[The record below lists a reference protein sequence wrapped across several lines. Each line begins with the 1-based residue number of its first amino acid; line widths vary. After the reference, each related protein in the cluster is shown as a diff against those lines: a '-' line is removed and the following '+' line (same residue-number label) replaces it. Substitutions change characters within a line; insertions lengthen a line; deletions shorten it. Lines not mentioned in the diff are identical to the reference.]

1 MNMKKIPMRKC
12 IACGVQK
19 PKKEL
24 IRVVKNNENEVFV
37 DFTGKANGRGAY
49 ICKDKACFDLAI
61 KKNAFNRALET
72 KIEDEVFEKL
82 KERLDEH
89 E

>member
-1 MNMKKIPMRKC
+1 MKKIPVRKC
-12 IACGVQK
+12 IACGIQK

-24 IRVVKNNENEVFV
+24 IRVVKNKEDEVSV

-49 ICKDKACFDLAI
+49 ICRDKACFDLAI

-72 KIEDEVFEKL
+72 KIADDVYEKL
-82 KERLDEH
+82 KEKLDANE
-89 E
+89 

>member
-1 MNMKKIPMRKC
+1 MRKC
-12 IACGVQK
+12 IACGIQK

-24 IRVVKNNENEVFV
+24 IRVVKNNADEVSV

-49 ICKDKACFDLAI
+49 ICNDKKCFELAI

-82 KERLDEH
+82 KERLSDH

>member
-1 MNMKKIPMRKC
+1 MKKIPMRKC
-12 IACGVQK
+12 IACGEHK

-24 IRVVKNNENEVFV
+24 IRVVKSNEDEVTV

-49 ICKDKACFDLAI
+49 ICNDKKCFELAI

-72 KIEDEVFEKL
+72 KIEDSVYEKL
-82 KERLDEH
+82 KERLDDH

>member
-1 MNMKKIPMRKC
+1 MKKIPVRKC
-12 IACGVQK
+12 IACGIQK

-24 IRVVKNNENEVFV
+24 IRVVKNKEDEVSV

-49 ICKDKACFDLAI
+49 ICRDKACFDLAI

-72 KIEDEVFEKL
+72 KIADDIYEKL
-82 KERLDEH
+82 KEKLDANE
-89 E
+89 

>member
-1 MNMKKIPMRKC
+1 MKKIPMRKC

-24 IRVVKNNENEVFV
+24 IRVVKTNENEVFV

-72 KIEDEVFEKL
+72 KIENDVFEKL

>member
-1 MNMKKIPMRKC
+1 MKKIPMRKC
-12 IACGVQK
+12 IACGAQK

-24 IRVVKNNENEVFV
+24 IRVVKNNENEVSV

-49 ICKDKACFDLAI
+49 ICNDKACFDLAI

-72 KIEDEVFEKL
+72 KIDDEVFEKL
-82 KERLDEH
+82 KERLSEH

>member
-1 MNMKKIPMRKC
+1 MKKIPIRKC
-12 IACGVQK
+12 IACGCQK

-24 IRVVKNNENEVFV
+24 IRVVKNKEDEVFV

-49 ICKDKACFDLAI
+49 ICPSIDCFTLAI
-61 KKNAFNRALET
+61 KKNAFNRALES
-72 KIEDEVFEKL
+72 KIEDAVFEAL
-82 KERLDEH
+82 KERLKDH

>member
-1 MNMKKIPMRKC
+1 MKKVPIRKC
-12 IACGVQK
+12 IACGEQK

-24 IRVVKNNENEVFV
+24 IRVVKTKEDEVFV

-49 ICKDKACFDLAI
+49 ICNSKQCFDLAI
-61 KKNAFNRALET
+61 KRNAFNRALES
-72 KIEDEVFEKL
+72 KISDSVFEAL
-82 KERLDEH
+82 KERLEEH

>member
-1 MNMKKIPMRKC
+1 MRKC

-24 IRVVKNNENEVFV
+24 IRVVKNKDDEVFV

-49 ICKDKACFDLAI
+49 ICNDKSCFDLAI

-82 KERLDEH
+82 KERLDVNE
-89 E
+89 

>member
-1 MNMKKIPMRKC
+1 MKKIPMRKC
-12 IACGVQK
+12 IGCGIQK

-24 IRVVKNNENEVFV
+24 IRVVKNKDGEVSV

-49 ICKDKACFDLAI
+49 ICKDRKCFDLAI
-61 KKNAFNRALET
+61 KKNAFNRALES
-72 KIEDEVFEKL
+72 KIDDSVFEAL
-82 KERLDEH
+82 KERLEDH

>member
-1 MNMKKIPMRKC
+1 MKKIPMRKC

-24 IRVVKNNENEVFV
+24 IRVVKNKEDEVFV

-49 ICKDKACFDLAI
+49 ICREKACFTLAI

-72 KIEDEVFEKL
+72 KIEDEVFEQL
-82 KERLDEH
+82 KERLDDH

>member
-1 MNMKKIPMRKC
+1 MKKIPMRKC
-12 IACGVQK
+12 VGCGIQK

-24 IRVVKNNENEVFV
+24 IRVVKNKDGEVSV

-49 ICKDKACFDLAI
+49 ICKDRKCFDLAI
-61 KKNAFNRALET
+61 KKNAFNRALES
-72 KIEDEVFEKL
+72 KIDDSVFEAL
-82 KERLDEH
+82 KERLDDH

>member
-1 MNMKKIPMRKC
+1 MKKIPMRKC

-24 IRVVKNNENEVFV
+24 IRVVKNKEDEVFV

-49 ICKDKACFDLAI
+49 ICREKACFTLAI

-82 KERLDEH
+82 KERLDDH